1 MRDENADSVVV
12 TEDDEVLGILTDIDL
27 RNKIVADGV
36 PPETLVNDLM
46 HRNALR
52 LDADEPVFQALMDMM
67 QQQTYHVV
75 VSERKSPKPKLLGVI
90 SDKDIS
96 RAQGNSPA
104 FMTERVEQTN
114 SPEDLYGIRGE
125 IDKLLIR
132 LERQGVKPKDLVT
145 INTELNDH
153 LMKTPHRPGR
163 RGSPGSAPRTV
174 RRPAVGLAFPGQRGP
189 GRDEPPDRPRQRP
202 RLRGPL

>member
-1 MRDENADSVVV
+1 MRDENADSVVI

-27 RNKIVADGV
+27 RNKIVADGGS
-36 PPETLVNDLM
+36 PDTLVEELM

-52 LDADEPVFQALMDMM
+52 LDAGEPVFQALMDMM

-75 VSERKSPKPKLLGVI
+75 VSSGSNSKTELLGVI

-96 RAQGNSPA
+96 RAQGSSPA
-104 FMTERVEQTN
+104 FVTERVEQTN

-153 LMKTPHRPGR
+153 LMQRLIRLVEQDLRSRAKSYSWTC
-163 RGSPGSAPRTV
+163 
-174 RRPAVGLAFPGQRGP
+174 RGP
-189 GRDEPPDRPRQRP
+189 GSRWAARAAAR
-202 RLRGPL
+202 